1 VDDMDENIEERPWW
15 KYVHEDIRELLTQ
28 SLLLLKTANRWESQE
43 SETLG
48 RGSIKKDHFHDYA
61 FIVFPAA
68 KAYEG
73 FLKNLF
79 FDLHFISQDDFYGK
93 RFRIGKALNPA
104 LEKEFRQRE
113 GVYDK
118 IVSFCGSKK
127 VADNLW
133 DTWRK
138 CRNIL
143 FHWFPNEKN
152 AISLEEAK
160 QRVEMIVASINLAYD
175 KCKVRG

>member
-1 VDDMDENIEERPWW
+1 MNENMDNRPWW
-15 KYVHEDIRELLTQ
+15 NYVHEDIRELLTQ
-28 SLLLLKTANRWESQE
+28 SLLLLKTANKWESQE

-48 RGSIKKDHFHDYA
+48 RGSLKKDRFHDYA

-104 LEKEFRQRE
+104 LEPEFRQRE

-118 IVSFCGSKK
+118 IVRFCGGKK

-133 DTWRK
+133 DTWRE

-152 AISLEEAK
+152 AISLEEAR
-160 QRVEMIVASINLAYD
+160 QRVEMIVGSIDIAFNE
-175 KCKVRG
+175 CKSKRKE